1 MKGLDNATIKLVA
14 SDVND
19 LIKEGGH
26 SQLAVIATSGV
37 ALTLQALISAKTAD
51 ELPYMVTS
59 NVRSLL
65 RELNKSK
72 MSSDFELGFMLA
84 VSVAAQAIT
93 ETDLTQYTKKHVL
106 EVINAKLGDL
116 KGVDTD
122 E

>member
-1 MKGLDNATIKLVA
+1 MEGLDNATIRLVA

-37 ALTLQALISAKTAD
+37 ALTLQALISTKTAD

-59 NVRSLL
+59 SVRSLL
-65 RELNKSK
+65 RELDKPK
-72 MSSDFELGFMLA
+72 TSSDFELGFMLA
-84 VSVAAQAIT
+84 VSATAQAIT

>member
-1 MKGLDNATIKLVA
+1 MKGLDNATIRLVA

-19 LIKEGGH
+19 LINEGGH

-59 NVRSLL
+59 SVRSLL
-65 RELNKSK
+65 RELDKPK
-72 MSSDFELGFMLA
+72 TSSDFELGFMLA
-84 VSVAAQAIT
+84 VSAAAQAIT

-116 KGVDTD
+116 KGADTD

>member
-37 ALTLQALISAKTAD
+37 ALTLQALISATTAD

-65 RELNKSK
+65 RELDKPK
-72 MSSDFELGFMLA
+72 TSSDFELGFMLA
-84 VSVAAQAIT
+84 VSAAAQAIT
-93 ETDLTQYTKKHVL
+93 ETDLTQSTKKQVRV
-106 EVINAKLGDL
+106 VINAKVGDV
-116 KGVDTD
+116 KGVNTD

>member
-19 LIKEGGH
+19 LIKESGH

-37 ALTLQALISAKTAD
+37 ALTLQALIGATTAD

-65 RELNKSK
+65 RELDKPK
-72 MSSDFELGFMLA
+72 TSSDFELGFMLA
-84 VSVAAQAIT
+84 VSATAQAIT

-106 EVINAKLGDL
+106 EVINAKFGDL

>member
-1 MKGLDNATIKLVA
+1 MEGLDNATIRLVA

-37 ALTLQALISAKTAD
+37 ALTLQALISATTAD

-65 RELNKSK
+65 RELNKSE
-72 MSSDFELGFMLA
+72 MSSDFELGFH
-84 VSVAAQAIT
+84 VGSISNCTSDYRNRSTPVHE
-93 ETDLTQYTKKHVL
+93 ETCT
-106 EVINAKLGDL
+106 
-116 KGVDTD
+116 
-122 E
+122 